1 MAFIT
6 SRFTRPACAAQKKRN
21 GAGGTARTARS
32 ALARSGPLVVAVSGL
47 LAACGGGDSPSP
59 PPPLS
64 AEAACTALLNQTFEE
79 ARITAATLVPAGGSA
94 PETCVVRGEMPKE
107 LAFEV
112 RMPTTWNNRVLFMGG
127 GGFDGEITE
136 AAYSP
141 GVAANGYATIAT
153 NHGHDAARHPQG
165 SFALDAQMLEDYAY
179 AAVPK
184 VFAAAKAI
192 LRKRYGEAIDRSRF
206 VYEGCSGGGRQA
218 LIQAQRHPDLFDG
231 IIVRAP
237 ANAYTGQFLWYQKI
251 LRQFAKPGAGLSAG
265 KVQTIAGFM
274 QSQCDALDGLKDNII
289 GRPDACKVD
298 LAALRCNGAES
309 DACLTDAQLE
319 SARTLYEP
327 TNVAGGRYT
336 WPAFPH
342 VGGET
347 ADDASSQALGGSTF
361 RALGGDYMRYFVAQD
376 PSADPLAVDP
386 QAYTGRLDYLA
397 KLIDAVDPDLGRFRA
412 RNGKVILFH
421 GTTDWL
427 ITLSNTTDY
436 YNKVVA
442 AAGGQAAADHFVEY
456 FVLPG
461 HDHCAATPQGGRGPD
476 AVDLVTPMFE
486 WIENG
491 AKPSSRRIIATRSVD
506 PGKGMQRPLCRYPQY
521 PAYAG
526 SGDPNAESSFTCVS
540 PQ

>member
-1 MAFIT
+1 MAFIS
-6 SRFTRPACAAQKKRN
+6 SRFTRLACRAQQRRD
-21 GAGGTARTARS
+21 GIGRTAFVRS
-32 ALARSGPLVVAVSGL
+32 VPVMVAASVL
-47 LAACGGGDSPSP
+47 LASCGGDDSSPSP
-59 PPPLS
+59 PSS
-64 AEAACTALLNQTFEE
+64 AEAACKGLLNQTFEG
-79 ARITAATLVPAGGSA
+79 ARITAATLVPATDAA
-94 PETCVVRGEMPKE
+94 PETCVVRGEMPKA

-112 RMPTTWNNRVLFMGG
+112 KMPTTWNHRVLFMGG
-127 GGFDGEITE
+127 GGFDGAITE
-136 AAYSP
+136 EAYSP
-141 GVAANGYATIAT
+141 GVAASGYVTIAT
-153 NHGHDAARHPQG
+153 NHGHDAAKHPGG

-184 VFAAAKAI
+184 VLASAKAI
-192 LRKRYGEAIDRSRF
+192 LRKRYGNDIDRSRF

-251 LRQFAKPGAGLSAG
+251 LKQFAKPGAALSVG
-265 KVQTIAGFM
+265 KVNTIADFM
-274 QSQCDALDGLKDNII
+274 QSQCDALDGLKDDII

-298 LAALRCNGAES
+298 LTALRCNGAES

-319 SARTLYEP
+319 SAKALYEP
-327 TNVAGGRYT
+327 TSVAGGRYT
-336 WPAFPH
+336 WAAFPH

-347 ADDASSQALGGSTF
+347 ADDSSWQALGGTTF
-361 RALGGDYMRYFVAQD
+361 RTLGGDYMRYFVAQD
-376 PSADPLAVDP
+376 PSVDPLAVDP
-386 QAYTGRLDYLA
+386 QAYTGRLDHLA
-397 KLIDAVDPDLGRFRA
+397 NLIDAVDPDLRRFRA

-427 ITLSNTTDY
+427 ITLNNTTDY

-442 AAGGQAAADHFVEY
+442 SAGGQAAADQFVEY

-461 HDHCAATPQGGRGPD
+461 HDHCAATPNGGRGPD
-476 AVDLVTPMFE
+476 VVDLVTPMFE

-491 AKPSSRRIIATRSVD
+491 AKPSSRKIVATRSID
-506 PGKGMQRPLCRYPQY
+506 PGKGMQRPVCKYPQY
-521 PAYAG
+521 PAYVG

-540 PQ
+540 PE